1 VLAIWLTCSAST
13 SLASTLAG
21 AHYTL
26 PFRQLDE
33 QRMDSGSRFAELTV
47 IGKNERYLR

>member
-1 VLAIWLTCSAST
+1 LFRFHVFSILPT
-13 SLASTLAG
+13 G

-26 PFRQLDE
+26 LFRQLDE